1 MCVDMR
7 VDMCVHTPFENS
19 RRECRMEPPAALAH
33 ARLDTAFGD
42 ADVVL
47 IARLARA
54 RSCVPLAP
62 ASPIVFCACSVV
74 PHPDPT
80 TNESRGRGHRH
91 ANIVM
96 ASRGS
101 AMLKIASR
109 MPSIAFCGST
119 ALYTN
124 SFVDRRRCKL
134 TVWIDSAINDIDDN
148 QNYQ

>member
-1 MCVDMR
+1 MCVDMRVDMCADSCVDMCPDMCVDMCADMCVDMR

-19 RRECRMEPPAALAH
+19 RREFRMEPPPALAH
-33 ARLDTAFGD
+33 AKLDTAFGD

-91 ANIVM
+91 ANIVV

-109 MPSIAFCGST
+109 MPSIAF
-119 ALYTN
+119 L
-124 SFVDRRRCKL
+124 
-134 TVWIDSAINDIDDN
+134 WIDSTV
-148 QNYQ
+148 YK